1 MSESARTGRDGLLRI
16 RCLRCSGD
24 PSACP
29 FLAGYPEPCPISRSR
44 HRASRSSGWCP
55 DRRAEESTAFRE
67 RDRSHTIHQRGRE
80 VPGWAHVKSALRWSR
95 RVGSDPSGSVLRRVR
110 AIIAAFAVLGCQ
122 ACNTAFHAHLPRAL
136 GDAASSE
143 ETIAHCLASLGF
155 NDRSHESLNVESIR
169 KEPELIAVWL
179 TPHGSAWSSSSQ
191 TVATIRKHPG
201 RWSVTFISRS
211 SSVSAQALSTSFLNC
226 VPTRAPAIEVEV
238 DSTWFLDL
246 R

>member
-1 MSESARTGRDGLLRI
+1 M
-16 RCLRCSGD
+16 
-24 PSACP
+24 
-29 FLAGYPEPCPISRSR
+29 RSR
-44 HRASRSSGWCP
+44 PHA
-55 DRRAEESTAFRE
+55 RRGLSL
-67 RDRSHTIHQRGRE
+67 RGRPI
-80 VPGWAHVKSALRWSR
+80 PGHGQARAGVKSVRRWSR
-95 RVGSDPSGSVLRRVR
+95 PVDPDPSGSVLRRVQ
-110 AIIAAFAVLGCQ
+110 AITAAFAVLGCQ

-179 TPHGSAWSSSSQ
+179 TPHGSVWSSSSQ

-211 SSVSAQALSTSFLNC
+211 SSVSAQALSTSFSNC
-226 VPTRAPAIEVEV
+226 VPTHAPTIEVEV
-238 DSTWFLDL
+238 DSTRFLDL